1 MFNKYFNYFRA
12 HIISENI
19 LTMRKKLLIVL
30 SALCFTFCLGQANF
44 KNNIK
49 RDLETLLMAIKSKNM
64 DKVTAQI
71 YPKYF
76 KVVSK
81 DQMKQILNMTYN
93 NSAIN
98 TNIQDFKILNITRP
112 KKIQNEFFSFV
123 DYGFKMNLKIDFS
136 SFPNGQ
142 KLKKQIIEG
151 IYTKFG
157 KDNVNYNA
165 KSDYYIINAKMKAYA
180 ISSNGNEWKFI
191 IVDKKNNPQLINI
204 LPKEILD

>member
-1 MFNKYFNYFRA
+1 MIKK
-12 HIISENI
+12 I
-19 LTMRKKLLIVL
+19 LVIL
-30 SALCFTFCLGQANF
+30 SALCFTFYLGQVNF

-49 RDLETLLMAIKSKNM
+49 RDLETMLTAIKSKNM
-64 DKVTAQI
+64 DKATAQI

-76 KVVSK
+76 KLISK

-93 NSAIN
+93 NPAIH
-98 TNIQDFKILNITRP
+98 TNIQEFKILNITKP
-112 KKIQNEFFSFV
+112 KNIQNEFFSFV

-142 KLKKQIIEG
+142 KLKKQISEG

-157 KDNVNYNA
+157 KDNVTYNA

-180 ISSNGNEWKFI
+180 ISANGNDWKFI
-191 IVDKKNNPQLINI
+191 IVDKKNNPQLVNI
-204 LPKEILD
+204 LPKEVLD